1 MSLFKIPPDDFA
13 LIAALLGVVIS
24 NKLDVNEQNAIGNF
38 FELIGQTILTV
49 SAQEQLQQALIAKQ
63 KQNEQLKMQIEIL
76 EKQMELLKS
85 QMDDE
90 HC

>member
-1 MSLFKIPPDDFA
+1 MSIFKIPPDDFA

-90 HC
+90 RC

>member
-1 MSLFKIPPDDFA
+1 MSIFKIPPDDFA